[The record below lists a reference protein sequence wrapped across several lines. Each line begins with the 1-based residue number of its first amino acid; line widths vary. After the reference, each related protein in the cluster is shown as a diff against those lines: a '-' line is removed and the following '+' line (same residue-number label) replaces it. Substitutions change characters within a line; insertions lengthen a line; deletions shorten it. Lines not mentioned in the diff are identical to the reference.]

1 MAGTMQ
7 AIHALDHNAAINFDF
22 DDRTHFLQKL
32 DQVDNFRFQGRV
44 LDHCD
49 SFCQG
54 CRNEKILG
62 SHHTGKRKLDRRAM
76 QSTRCAQVIASILLY
91 NLCSHQCQA
100 VEVKIDGAY
109 PYTVAA
115 GHRNISLATTM
126 QKRSDRYDCHTIQSA
141 HLGRNDGTAYIW
153 STNGEGMI
161 NEFGLCTHIM
171 AK

>member
-7 AIHALDHNAAINFDF
+7 TIHALDHNAAINFDF
-22 DDRTHFLQKL
+22 DDRAHFLQKL
-32 DQVDNFRFQGRV
+32 DQIDNFRFQGRV

-62 SHHTGKRKLDRRAM
+62 SHHTGKGKLDRRAT
-76 QSTRCAQVIASILLY
+76 QPTRCTQVIASILLY
-91 NLCSHQCQA
+91 NLCPHQFQA
-100 VEVKIDGAY
+100 VEVEIDGAY

-126 QKRSDRYDCHTIQSA
+126 QKRSDRYDCHTIQAA
-141 HLGRNDGTAYIW
+141 HFGRDDRITHIW
-153 STNGEGMI
+153 STNGECMI
-161 NEFGLCTHIM
+161 NEFDQCTHVT